1 MTIHGRF
8 GAFAV
13 AAALAAAGA
22 IATGG
27 NAWADDCHTS
37 ATCGYSGGAELQLTG
52 NGQGESCNDMKC
64 LVVGTI
70 DPLTADPFNSNPNG
84 AGTGMPPPA
93 TGRHSALGPT
103 SAAPPSKAP
112 EGFLN
117 CGDVWPRF
125 YRWLLHHAR
134 RRSRARPVQTHCW

>member
-84 AGTGMPPPA
+84 AGTGMPPSGNGQTFGA
-93 TGRHSALGPT
+93 GPHIGST
-103 SAAPPSKAP
+103 PV
-112 EGFLN
+112 EG
-117 CGDVWPRF
+117 P
-125 YRWLLHHAR
+125 
-134 RRSRARPVQTHCW
+134 